1 MGHPAGHLGGAGGTQ
16 GGLRAPRG
24 SQGTLRVSGGHP
36 QALGT
41 RVRDHPGWGRTVGR
55 RDVVM
60 AGGIGGGHPGRGMG
74 TLLGIEAPWG
84 GGWMSLKVWGCRGR
98 FGGPRWAPSTHAVVQ
113 EEAQAGGG
121 VAPVQEPLEE
131 LGQERGG
138 LLHEDPHQHP
148 RQLLVLGGRGGSGM
162 GHPTASG
169 GTPQTPSTQ
178 GKEGG
183 HPITLQHPPQP
194 LGTRR
199 TPIEGLQVTVP
210 RTSLTL
216 PEPPDPP
223 KGPPIPGPPRGA
235 AGRGRSP
242 RSRPRSSSRRGCSY
256 PNNSAATGGGV

>member
-1 MGHPAGHLGGAGGTQ
+1 
-16 GGLRAPRG
+16 
-24 SQGTLRVSGGHP
+24 
-36 QALGT
+36 
-41 RVRDHPGWGRTVGR
+41 
-55 RDVVM
+55 
-60 AGGIGGGHPGRGMG
+60 
-74 TLLGIEAPWG
+74 
-84 GGWMSLKVWGCRGR
+84 
-98 FGGPRWAPSTHAVVQ
+98 
-113 EEAQAGGG
+113 
-121 VAPVQEPLEE
+121 
-131 LGQERGG
+131 
-138 LLHEDPHQHP
+138 
-148 RQLLVLGGRGGSGM
+148 M

-256 PNNSAATGGGV
+256 PNNSAATGGGYEKLGDPPSPYSGILPPPCFGGGGAGLPCTHPGTLKALEKHWVPKGGGLNPTTPQCTPHLSGDPKTPLETPPSAPHIPPGTPQLPWGTPVHPTSPSNPPVHPKSPPRTPR

>member
-1 MGHPAGHLGGAGGTQ
+1 M
-16 GGLRAPRG
+16 
-24 SQGTLRVSGGHP
+24 
-36 QALGT
+36 
-41 RVRDHPGWGRTVGR
+41 GR

-148 RQLLVLGGRGGSGM
+148 RQLLVLGGGGGGSGM

-256 PNNSAATGGGV
+256 PNNSAATGGGYEKLGDPPSPYSGILPPPCLGGGGLGCPAPTQAPSRL

>member
-1 MGHPAGHLGGAGGTQ
+1 
-16 GGLRAPRG
+16 
-24 SQGTLRVSGGHP
+24 
-36 QALGT
+36 
-41 RVRDHPGWGRTVGR
+41 
-55 RDVVM
+55 
-60 AGGIGGGHPGRGMG
+60 
-74 TLLGIEAPWG
+74 
-84 GGWMSLKVWGCRGR
+84 
-98 FGGPRWAPSTHAVVQ
+98 
-113 EEAQAGGG
+113 
-121 VAPVQEPLEE
+121 
-131 LGQERGG
+131 
-138 LLHEDPHQHP
+138 
-148 RQLLVLGGRGGSGM
+148 M

-235 AGRGRSP
+235 ACRGRSP

-256 PNNSAATGGGV
+256 PNNSAATGGGYEKLGDPPSPYSGILPPPCLGGGGGWAALHPPRHPQGSRKALGTQGGGAQPHNSPVHPTSLWGPQNSPGDPPQCTPHSPRDPTTPLGNPSAPHIPQ